1 MKTRILT
8 ALLLFP
14 PAIYLIGWSPLW
26 LFAGAALGLA
36 VLALREYFTF
46 CRASGIRVLGVIGY
60 AGAAGV
66 CLAEARAVSGGA
78 NFTFLVLGFFLL
90 LLLSVALFQIG
101 ELKGYLASVAA
112 TAFGVIYI
120 GLPFSF
126 LISLRFSNPASGFHW
141 IFVLFLVVWAGD
153 VLAYFVGRTLGRHLL
168 FPRVSPKKT
177 WEGSLAGFLG
187 SLVAVWAYTHWAW
200 KLADAVTVLILAG
213 LVAVAGQVGDLA
225 ESAMKRGAGIKDSG
239 GILPGHG
246 GILDRVDALLFG
258 SAFLWLALALRDLGV
273 W

>member
-1 MKTRILT
+1 MNTRILT

-26 LFAGAALGLA
+26 LFAGTALVLAGLA
-36 VLALREYFTF
+36 LHEYFAL
-46 CRASGIRVLGVIGY
+46 CRASGLRVLAVIGY

-66 CLAEARAVSGGA
+66 CLAQARAVGGGP
-78 NFTFLVLGFFLL
+78 NFTFAVLGFFLL

-101 ELKGYLASVAA
+101 ELKEYLASVAV
-112 TAFGVIYI
+112 TALGVIYV

-126 LISLRFSNPASGFHW
+126 LISLRFGDPASGFHW
-141 IFVLFLVVWAGD
+141 IFVLFIVIWAGD
-153 VLAYFVGRTLGRHLL
+153 IFAYFAGRAVGRHLL
-168 FPRVSPKKT
+168 FPRISPKKT
-177 WEGSLAGFLG
+177 WEGALAGVLG
-187 SLVAVWAYTHWAW
+187 SLAAAWAYTHWVW
-200 KLADAVTVLILAG
+200 KTADPVIVLILAG

-246 GILDRVDALLFG
+246 GVLDRVDALLFG
-258 SAFLWLALALRDLGV
+258 SAFLWLALALRDLGI